1 MFFRGILTEMCGINE
16 SFRLKISEYAHVY
29 LSIEQMNGHIQKEK
43 KIKAFKINSLLY
55 LYIKADSTAAINC
68 IIEYE

>member
-1 MFFRGILTEMCGINE
+1 MPRYFCYKQMFFRGILTEMCGINE

-43 KIKAFKINSLLY
+43 R
-55 LYIKADSTAAINC
+55 
-68 IIEYE
+68 